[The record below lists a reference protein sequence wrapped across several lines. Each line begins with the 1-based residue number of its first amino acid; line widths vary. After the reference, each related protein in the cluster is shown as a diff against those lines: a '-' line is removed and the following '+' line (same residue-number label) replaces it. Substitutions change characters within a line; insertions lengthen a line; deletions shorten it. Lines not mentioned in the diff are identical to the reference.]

1 MWHLS
6 TSDPIIS
13 NIIDTNQWYF
23 STPAVALVRQT
34 RSSGGDAP
42 SARVR
47 LNSSQTPIGR
57 RLRGVQ
63 PAQEYAPAGDPPNS
77 DDLIEGL
84 FREHYPKVVGMLTRL
99 TGDRGR
105 AEELASDAFCKLSGR
120 RRILEHENLTAWLY
134 RAATNAG
141 LDALRSNA
149 RRKRR
154 EQNAKPTGAGA
165 AEDALQG
172 ILRAERC
179 RRVRLIL
186 GGLKARDAQLLLLRA
201 EGLAYRELAD
211 VLGIHPG
218 SVGTLLARAE
228 AEFER
233 KYRARYGEEV

>member
-1 MWHLS
+1 
-6 TSDPIIS
+6 
-13 NIIDTNQWYF
+13 
-23 STPAVALVRQT
+23 
-34 RSSGGDAP
+34 
-42 SARVR
+42 
-47 LNSSQTPIGR
+47 
-57 RLRGVQ
+57 VQ
-63 PAQEYAPAGDPPNS
+63 PARDYAPAESPADT

-99 TGDRGR
+99 TGDRGQ

-120 RRILEHENLTAWLY
+120 RGLLDHENPTAWLY

-154 EQNAKPTGAGA
+154 EENAEPTGAGA

-172 ILRAERC
+172 MLRAERC
-179 RRVRLIL
+179 QRVRQIL
-186 GGLKARDAQLLLLRA
+186 GGLKPRDAQLLLLRA
-201 EGLAYRELAD
+201 NGLAYRELAET
-211 VLGIHPG
+211 LGILPN
-218 SVGTLLARAE
+218 SIGTLLARAE